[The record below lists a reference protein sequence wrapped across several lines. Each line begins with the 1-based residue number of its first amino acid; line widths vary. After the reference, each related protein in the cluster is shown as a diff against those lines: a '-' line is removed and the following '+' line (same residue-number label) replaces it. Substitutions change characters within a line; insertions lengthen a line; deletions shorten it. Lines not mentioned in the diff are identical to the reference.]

1 MVTETPATTAPPAL
15 CAPSTATSWGSGQNP
30 LIEWKTSAGLLGF
43 LAVVFGIAMF
53 NHGLIPA
60 EEPRFAE
67 VVREM
72 IARAS
77 FWVPLKN
84 GLPYVEYPPLYYC
97 LAIPFRLLGL
107 PLRAAIRIP
116 GTLAYLA
123 WIFWMRRWLRTLFP
137 SVASTLP
144 LLALAALPIALYN
157 FFTAHTD
164 SLLAL
169 GVLIAYTGYARH
181 RLGRVRGFPWEL
193 WLGILLAT
201 SAKGPVGIAITL
213 PGMGLEMLLA
223 DPGLLRWT
231 KDAGIR
237 LWKRIFAIRPFRGL
251 ALALSLLV
259 LWSVVAGLQVNW
271 DFVRAAL
278 IYQNFTRFLSGLD
291 HQHGPWLY
299 LHTLWGDFFPWS
311 LLVPLGLVAAWR
323 LRGELPWR
331 LALTWA
337 VWTVFF
343 FSLSVSKQS
352 KYILPAAPALV
363 LLSLGGS
370 AFLFGRHAGLAQRV
384 GGAISASLLALF
396 AFLALLVLPGFVF
409 PGLIPVPKTVQ
420 GLHRLRTYLEEHPA
434 PVVSYLYPRPPTIYE
449 LYPLRHAP
457 IPFVRSARA
466 LYAEIH
472 AGVIRPGDDLLVYR
486 DALPAAHRPVNART
500 LSPAPNPE
508 YFARIFSIPAQGGLI
523 LFKVLPAVRKMPVPR
538 TPKPPPWHW
547 WDQFDTD

>member
-1 MVTETPATTAPPAL
+1 MPPDPLAPRAATPWGPGQDTRLEWRATV
-15 CAPSTATSWGSGQNP
+15 
-30 LIEWKTSAGLLGF
+30 GLLGF

-72 IARAS
+72 IARSS
-77 FWVPLKN
+77 FWIPLKN
-84 GLPYVEYPPLYYC
+84 GLPYVEYPPLYYW
-97 LAIPFRLLGL
+97 LAIPFRLMGL
-107 PLRAAIRIP
+107 PLRVAIRVP
-116 GTLAYLA
+116 GTLAFLA
-123 WIFWMRRWLRTLFP
+123 WIIWMRRWLQTLFP
-137 SVASTLP
+137 SVVSTLA

-169 GVLIAYTGYARH
+169 GVLMAYTGYARH

-193 WLGILLAT
+193 WLGVLLAT
-201 SAKGPVGIAITL
+201 SAKGPVGVAITL

-223 DPGLLRWT
+223 DPMLTRFS
-231 KDAGIR
+231 KDAWIG
-237 LWKRIFAIRPFRGL
+237 LWKRILSIRPFRGV
-251 ALALSLLV
+251 ALAVSLIV
-259 LWSVVAGLQVNW
+259 VWYVVAGFQLNW
-271 DFVRAAL
+271 DFVRATL
-278 IYQNFTRFLSGLD
+278 IYQNFTRFLTGLD
-291 HQHGPWLY
+291 HEHSPWLY
-299 LHTLWGDFFPWS
+299 FHTIWGDFFPWAF
-311 LLVPLGLVAAWR
+311 LLPFGLVAAWR
-323 LRGELPWR
+323 LRTELPWR

-337 VWTVFF
+337 LWTVFF

-352 KYILPAAPALV
+352 KYILPAAPAIV
-363 LLSLGGS
+363 LLSLGGL
-370 AFLFGRHAGLAQRV
+370 AWLFGGQAKLARRM
-384 GGAISASLLALF
+384 GGTISISILFLF
-396 AFLALLVLPGFVF
+396 AFLALFVLPGLVF
-409 PGLIPVPKTVQ
+409 PGLIPVPKTIQ
-420 GLHRLRTYLEEHPA
+420 GLPQLRAYLEKHPA

-472 AGVIRPGDDLLVYR
+472 SGAILPGTYLLVYR
-486 DALPAAHRPVNART
+486 DVLPVAGRSVTSRT
-500 LSPAPNPE
+500 LSPPPNPR
-508 YFARIFSIPAQGGLI
+508 YFARVFSIPAQGGLI
-523 LFKVLPAVRKMPVPR
+523 LFRLLPAIRHMPVPK

>member
-1 MVTETPATTAPPAL
+1 MEVHV
-15 CAPSTATSWGSGQNP
+15 
-30 LIEWKTSAGLLGF
+30 GLLGF
-43 LAVVFGIAMF
+43 LAVIFGIAMF

-72 IARAS
+72 IARSS

-84 GLPYVEYPPLYYC
+84 GLPYVEYPPLYYW
-97 LAIPFRLLGL
+97 LAIPFRLMGL
-107 PLRAAIRIP
+107 PLRAAIRVP
-116 GTLAYLA
+116 GTLAFLA
-123 WIFWMRRWLRTLFP
+123 WIIWMRRWMQTLFP

-169 GVLIAYTGYARH
+169 GVLMAYTGYARH
-181 RLGRVRGFPWEL
+181 RTGRVRGFPWEL
-193 WLGILLAT
+193 WLGVLLAT
-201 SAKGPVGIAITL
+201 SAKGPVGMAITL

-223 DPGLLRWT
+223 DSALMRFS
-231 KDAGIR
+231 KDAWIG
-237 LWKRIFAIRPFRGL
+237 LWKRIRAIRPFRGL
-251 ALALSLLV
+251 ALAVSLIV
-259 LWSVVAGLQVNW
+259 VWYVVAGLEVNW

-278 IYQNFTRFLSGLD
+278 IYQNFTRFLTGLD
-291 HQHGPWLY
+291 HEHGPWLY
-299 LHTLWGDFFPWS
+299 FHTIWGDFFPWS
-311 LLVPLGLVAAWR
+311 LLLPFGLVAAWR
-323 LRGELPWR
+323 LRAELPWR

-337 VWTVFF
+337 LWTVFF

-352 KYILPAAPALV
+352 KYILPAAPAIV
-363 LLSLGGS
+363 LLSLGGLVW
-370 AFLFGRHAGLAQRV
+370 LFGGQAKRARRVAGTV
-384 GGAISASLLALF
+384 SLSILTLF
-396 AFLALLVLPGFVF
+396 AFLAILVLPGLIF

-420 GLHRLRTYLEEHPA
+420 GLSRLRAYLEKHPA
-434 PVVSYLYPRPPTIYE
+434 PLVSYLYPRPPTIYA

-472 AGVIRPGDDLLVYR
+472 SGVIRPGSYLLVYR
-486 DALPAAHRPVNART
+486 DALPAANRKVTSRT
-500 LSPAPNPE
+500 LSPPPNPRD
-508 YFARIFSIPAQGGLI
+508 FARVFSIPAQGGLI
-523 LFKVLPAVRKMPVPR
+523 LYRLLPTIRHMPVPK
-538 TPKPPPWHW
+538 TPQPPPWHW